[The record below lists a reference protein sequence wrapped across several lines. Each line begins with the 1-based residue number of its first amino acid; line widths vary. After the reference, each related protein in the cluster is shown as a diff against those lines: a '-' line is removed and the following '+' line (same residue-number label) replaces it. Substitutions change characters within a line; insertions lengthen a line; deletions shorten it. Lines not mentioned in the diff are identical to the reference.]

1 MQIYQPMLFVGLGGT
16 GCRIGAEL
24 ERKLREELCGPDGN
38 ALRERMPAET
48 MLPYQLPGALQ
59 FVYADLAEDEFG
71 HIESRVVPDPSHLPA
86 AERTFT
92 MVREL
97 VPPYDTY
104 PEVARSLRLSASSV
118 VEDWL
123 PPPQDE
129 PRVGPLAKGAG
140 QLPTVGRAAL
150 FETFRSGLAPA
161 RTSLLRAIGQISNS
175 GGQLSRLGGRLR
187 DSVDVFVAFS
197 VAGGTGA
204 GLFYDYLHL
213 IGDVLNDQKYK
224 ARIFPLVLM
233 PSAFQEGLGGGRAAE
248 LNAARSLLDLFR
260 LIDDQ
265 NSQVAGT
272 ALDRQGISGALSV
285 RYPGGNEIRLRASTV
300 QTAFLFSLTAGMH
313 RDDLHRSVVS
323 LLLSLV
329 GTDLPTETEGGQ
341 YLMDRNFQSFAD
353 SFINSAGER
362 GVPCATG
369 IGKRG
374 VSTSAVASMTVPVE
388 DLADIVSSRLLAD
401 AVIEMANPGGV
412 AGENN
417 RESIFRLFQDANIDR
432 LLKRAPLP
440 VTSPPAVDGGDE
452 ILAMLN
458 NRKRAMESG
467 IQTLEQTLAQ
477 DVPELANQFDP
488 GRAVTMMVGEEG
500 VFKLARIVL
509 GEPALTDPLSKMG
522 FLKLVES
529 RRGEPTAPKGIPLG
543 GPAPDIRKSKWW
555 KKIRFADP
563 LVRTSMKRQDEWFQW
578 RAQRAWHAAWNSQAS
593 RWEPKLRSVQREI
606 IALVEGFR
614 EHARTE
620 DARFARRAKAL
631 YEPRVGVS
639 YLLPRQG
646 QLPVFYEAVLRR
658 LISVYAQENRLHPT
672 ATPAMVLDAIIGT
685 QGWDNAFAKFREFG
699 TADGPARAVA
709 LVRDL
714 VKTEIMRL
722 FRYRDEVTQ
731 PLLATLHDLLAAAA
745 GHTRGMVAEDDL
757 AQFREKLA
765 GLVPGGFAPS
775 GRGRLKILFSYP
787 SPAGKR
793 DADLEKFLRQEVNLP
808 REPAA
813 IPEFRPIDAESVA
826 VVLFRSSMGLT
837 EVPEVQKVLVHW
849 ADAVSEG
856 RKNDFLQWRQR
867 TGHRFGYLATTP
879 EDRTRILHHIL
890 CTAWNGDLQFT
901 GDIGSPESIN
911 LYLGDSEINMRLDLT
926 RYARLSSWNSLLSEY
941 ERWVLA
947 DSEQIRQDFCDR
959 LMDARPV
966 GLDRDLREPSTLF
979 RALVELAEDQAT
991 KTAKMLAEGKAAGR
1005 RKLETVHEFWV
1016 STFQDAMTLNFR
1028 GAEDAHQDNLAD
1040 LYEWALR

>member
-24 ERKLREELCGPDGN
+24 ERKLREELCGPDGI
-38 ALRERMPAET
+38 ALRERLPGVN
-48 MLPYQLPGALQ
+48 MLPYELPGCLQ

-71 HIESRVVPDPSHLPA
+71 HIENRVVPDRSHLPA
-86 AERTFT
+86 AERTYT

-104 PEVARSLRLSASSV
+104 PEVARSLRLSAPTVTS
-118 VEDWL
+118 DWL

-161 RTSLLRAIGQISNS
+161 RASLLDAIGKISTS
-175 GGQLSRLGGRLR
+175 GGQLSTLGGRLQ

-213 IGDVLNDQKYK
+213 IGDVLNSQKYK

-233 PSAFQEGLGGGRAAE
+233 PSAFQDGLGGGRPAE

-272 ALDRQGISGALSV
+272 ALDRKGISGSLSV
-285 RYPGGNEIRLRASTV
+285 RYPGSNEIKLRASTV

-323 LLLSLV
+323 LLLSLI
-329 GTDLPTETEGGQ
+329 GTDLPTDNNGAQ
-341 YLMDRNFQSFAD
+341 FMDRNFQSFAD
-353 SFINSAGER
+353 SFINSAVER
-362 GVPCATG
+362 GVPAASG

-374 VSTSAVASMTVPVE
+374 VSTSAVASMTVPVD

-401 AVIEMANPGGV
+401 AVNEMANTAGI

-417 RESIFRLFQDANIDR
+417 RDLVTRMFQDANIDP
-432 LLKRAPLP
+432 LLQRAPLP
-440 VTSPPAVDGGDE
+440 VASPPAVDGGE
-452 ILAMLN
+452 AILAMLN
-458 NRKRAMESG
+458 TRKRTMESAT
-467 IQTLEQTLAQ
+467 QALEQKLAQ

-488 GRAVTMMVGEEG
+488 RRAVAMMVGEAG
-500 VFKLARIVL
+500 VFRVARVAL
-509 GEPALTDPLSKMG
+509 GSPALSDQVSQMG
-522 FLKLVES
+522 FLKLVE
-529 RRGEPTAPKGIPLG
+529 RRRSEPPAPNGIPLG
-543 GPAPDIRKSKWW
+543 GPMPDVRKEKWW

-563 LVRTSMKRQDEWFQW
+563 VVRASIQRQDEWFQW
-578 RAQRAWHAAWNSQAS
+578 RAQRAWHAAWNSQAA
-593 RWEPKLRSVQREI
+593 RWERKLRSAERELN
-606 IALVEGFR
+606 ALVEGFQ

-620 DARFARRAKAL
+620 DARFTRRAKSL

-646 QLPVFYEAVLRR
+646 QLPTFYAAVLRR
-658 LISVYAQENRLHPT
+658 LTAVYTEENRLHPT
-672 ATPAMVLDAIIGT
+672 ATPAMIVDAVLGP
-685 QGWDNAFAKFREFG
+685 QGWANAFEMFQEY
-699 TADGPARAVA
+699 GPTEGPERAVA
-709 LVRDL
+709 AVRDMIKAE
-714 VKTEIMRL
+714 VIRL
-722 FRYRDEVTQ
+722 FRYRDDATQ
-731 PLLATLHDLLAAAA
+731 PLLASLHDLLLAAA
-745 GHTRGMVAEDDL
+745 GRTRDKVDEDDL

-765 GLVPGGFAPS
+765 GLVPGGFTP
-775 GRGRLKILFSYP
+775 GGQGRLKILFSYP

-793 DADLEKFLRQEVNLP
+793 DAELEKFLRQEVNLP
-808 REPAA
+808 RESSS

-837 EVPEVQKVLVHW
+837 EVPEVRKVLVQW
-849 ADAVSEG
+849 ADAVTEG

-867 TGHRFGYLATTP
+867 TGYRFGYLATTE
-879 EDRTRILHHIL
+879 EDRVRILHHIL
-890 CTAWNGDLQFT
+890 CATWNDDLRYGGDPT
-901 GDIGSPESIN
+901 SPDSIN
-911 LYLGDSEINMRLDLT
+911 LYLGDSDISMRLDLT
-926 RYARLSSWNSLLSEY
+926 RYAPLSSWNSVISEY

-947 DSEQIRQDFCDR
+947 DSEQIRQDFSDR
-959 LMDARPV
+959 LMDVRPA
-966 GLDRDLREPSTLF
+966 GLNGDLRKPADLF
-979 RALVELAEDQAT
+979 RIMVDLADNQATESAKLLVES
-991 KTAKMLAEGKAAGR
+991 KASSR
-1005 RKLETVHEFWV
+1005 RRLEAVHDFWAN
-1016 STFQDAMTLNFR
+1016 TFPAAMALEFR
-1028 GAEDAHQDNLAD
+1028 GVEDAHQDNLAD

>member
-38 ALRERMPAET
+38 ALRDRMPGEQMAA
-48 MLPYQLPGALQ
+48 YQLPGCLQ

-71 HIESRVVPDPSHLPA
+71 HIENRVVPDRSHLPA
-86 AERTFT
+86 AEQTYT

-104 PEVARSLRLSASSV
+104 PEVARSLRLSAAPV
-118 VEDWL
+118 VEGWL
-123 PPPQDE
+123 PPPQNE

-150 FETFRSGLAPA
+150 YETFRHGLAPA
-161 RTSLLRAIGQISNS
+161 RTSLLKAIGQISNS
-175 GGQLSRLGGRLR
+175 GGQLSRLGGKLR
-187 DSVDVFVAFS
+187 ESVDVFVAFS

-213 IGDVLNDQKYK
+213 VGDVLASQKYK

-233 PSAFQEGLGGGRAAE
+233 PSAFQEGLGGGRAAD
-248 LNAARSLLDLFR
+248 LNAACALLDLFR
-260 LIDDQ
+260 LVDDQ

-272 ALDRQGISGALSV
+272 ALDRRGINGALSV
-285 RYPGGNEIRLRASTV
+285 SYPGGSEIRLRASTV

-323 LLLSLV
+323 LLLSLI
-329 GTDLPTETEGGQ
+329 GTDLPADAEGAK
-341 YLMDRNFQSFAD
+341 YLDRNFQSFAD
-353 SFINSAGER
+353 SFINSASER
-362 GVPCATG
+362 GVTAPTG
-369 IGKRG
+369 VGKRG

-388 DLADIVSSRLLAD
+388 DLADIVSSRLLAEAID
-401 AVIEMANPGGV
+401 EMATPGGM

-417 RESIFRLFQDANIDR
+417 RDLITRMFQDANIDP
-432 LLKRAPLP
+432 LLNRAPLP
-440 VTSPPAVDGGDE
+440 IASPPAVDGGE
-452 ILAMLN
+452 AILAMLN
-458 NRKRAMESG
+458 TRKRTMESS
-467 IQTLEQTLAQ
+467 IHALEQTLAQ
-477 DVPELANQFDP
+477 DVPELAEQCDP
-488 GRAVTMMVGEEG
+488 ARAAGMLVGELG
-500 VFKLARIVL
+500 AFRLGRVVL
-509 GEPALTDPLSKMG
+509 GEAALTDPLSRMG

-529 RRGEPTAPKGIPLG
+529 RRGEPSAPAGIPLG
-543 GPAPDIRKSKWW
+543 GPEPEVRKTKWW
-555 KKIRFADP
+555 KKIRFSDP
-563 LVRTSMKRQDEWFQW
+563 IVRSSLQRQDEWFKW
-578 RAQRAWHAAWNSQAS
+578 RAQRAWHAAWNAQAP
-593 RWEPKLRSVQREI
+593 RWERKLRSAEREI
-606 IALVEGFR
+606 SALLEGFR

-646 QLPVFYEAVLRR
+646 QLPAFYAAVVRR
-658 LISVYAQENRLHPT
+658 LVSVYADQNRLRPT
-672 ATPAMVLDAIIGT
+672 ATPAAVVDAIIGP
-685 QGWDNAFAKFREFG
+685 QGWDAALAEFI
-699 TADGPARAVA
+699 DHDVKEGPARAVA
-709 LVRDL
+709 KVREL

-722 FRYRDEVTQ
+722 FRYHDDLYQ
-731 PLLATLHDLLAAAA
+731 PLLAGLHELLSAAA
-745 GHTRGMVAEDDL
+745 GRKAGSVDEDDL

-793 DADLEKFLRQEVNLP
+793 DAQLEEFLRKEVNLP
-808 REPAA
+808 REVDAV
-813 IPEFRPIDAESVA
+813 PEFRPIDAESIA

-849 ADAVSEG
+849 ADAVAEG
-856 RKNDFLQWRQR
+856 RKNDFLPWRQR
-867 TGHRFGYLATTP
+867 TGYRFGYLATTA
-879 EDRTRILHHIL
+879 EDRARILHHVL
-890 CTAWNGDLQFT
+890 CAAWNGFLHVA
-901 GDIGSPESIN
+901 GDESSPDAVN
-911 LYLGDSEINMRLDLT
+911 LFLGDSEINMRLDLT
-926 RYARLSSWNSLLSEY
+926 SYARLSSWSSLLTEY

-959 LMDARPV
+959 LMETKPLGLNGTVKEPAPVFHTLVALAR
-966 GLDRDLREPSTLF
+966 DE
-979 RALVELAEDQAT
+979 AE
-991 KTAKMLAEGKAAGR
+991 KTAKLLAENRNAGR
-1005 RKLETVHEFWV
+1005 RRLELVHEFWTT
-1016 STFQDAMTLNFR
+1016 TFESALTLEFM
-1028 GAEDAHQDNLAD
+1028 GAEDAPEDNLAR
-1040 LYEWALR
+1040 LYEWVVR